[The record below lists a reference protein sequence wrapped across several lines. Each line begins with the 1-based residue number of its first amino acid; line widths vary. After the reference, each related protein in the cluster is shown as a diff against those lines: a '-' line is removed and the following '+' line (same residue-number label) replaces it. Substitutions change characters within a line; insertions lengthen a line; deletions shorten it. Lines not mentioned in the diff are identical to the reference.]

1 MIIDTHL
8 HVWSDDVERYP
19 FAEGRTQVGG
29 GSVELLNQTM
39 DEVGVDKAVI
49 VQPIHYL
56 FDNRYVAEC
65 LRRFPGRFA
74 AIGLVDPKAP
84 DAADRL
90 EKFVRE
96 DGFGGL
102 RIHSSR
108 LDHPAEWAA
117 PDQDPL
123 WRRSEELGTC
133 FIVHGPAANL
143 PHLEPIIGRFPEVP
157 VVLDHIGG
165 APTDEDPPFPL
176 LSHVL
181 DLARF
186 PRVYVKFI
194 SAGAQVRVALSTR
207 GYVSHLPPHLRRLW
221 AAAADVGDQLPRR
234 NERGGVRAGPG
245 DVPRP
250 RRFSHRRRQGVALP
264 PHGFAGVELC
274 RSGVVANGRTSCSKR
289 SVRHKA
295 DSVAGHR
302 GGHCAS
308 VQSGGY

>member
-8 HVWSDDVERYP
+8 HVWSDDAERYP

-49 VQPIHYL
+49 VQPIYYL
-56 FDNRYVAEC
+56 FDNRYVADC

-84 DAADRL
+84 DAVDRL
-90 EKFVRE
+90 EKLVRE

-108 LDHPAEWAA
+108 LDHPSEWAA

-165 APTDEDPPFPL
+165 APTDEEPPFPL

-186 PRVYVKFI
+186 PKVYVKFTPQAHKSELPFPHADTFPAFRRI
-194 SAGAQVRVALSTR
+194 YDAFGPQRLMWGTNFPGVMKGVGYGPALEMFR
-207 GYVSHLPPHLRRLW
+207 DHV
-221 AAAADVGDQLPRR
+221 D
-234 NERGGVRAGPG
+234 
-245 DVPRP
+245 
-250 RRFSHRRRQGVALP
+250 FSHR
-264 PHGFAGVELC
+264 
-274 RSGVVANGRTSCSKR
+274 
-289 SVRHKA
+289 
-295 DSVAGHR
+295 
-302 GGHCAS
+302 
-308 VQSGGY
+308 

>member
-1 MIIDTHL
+1 MAD
-8 HVWSDDVERYP
+8 
-19 FAEGRTQVGG
+19 
-29 GSVELLNQTM
+29 
-39 DEVGVDKAVI
+39 
-49 VQPIHYL
+49 
-56 FDNRYVAEC
+56 C

-84 DAADRL
+84 DAPDRL
-90 EKFVRE
+90 EELVRE

-108 LDHPAEWAA
+108 LDHPSEWAA

-165 APTDEDPPFPL
+165 APTDEGPPFPL

-186 PRVYVKFI
+186 PRVYVKLTPQAHKSELPFPHADTFPTFRRI
-194 SAGAQVRVALSTR
+194 YDAFGPQRLMWGTNFPGVMKGVGYGPALEMFRDHVDFLTNDDKAWLFYRTALQVWSFAGA
-207 GYVSHLPPHLRRLW
+207 
-221 AAAADVGDQLPRR
+221 
-234 NERGGVRAGPG
+234 E
-245 DVPRP
+245 
-250 RRFSHRRRQGVALP
+250 
-264 PHGFAGVELC
+264 
-274 RSGVVANGRTSCSKR
+274 
-289 SVRHKA
+289 
-295 DSVAGHR
+295 
-302 GGHCAS
+302 
-308 VQSGGY
+308 

>member
-8 HVWSDDVERYP
+8 HVWSDDAERYP

-49 VQPIHYL
+49 VQPIYYL
-56 FDNRYVAEC
+56 FDNRYVADC

-84 DAADRL
+84 DAVDRL
-90 EKFVRE
+90 EKLVRE

-108 LDHPAEWAA
+108 LDHPSEWAA

-165 APTDEDPPFPL
+165 APTNEEPPFPL

-186 PRVYVKFI
+186 PRVYVKFTPQAHKSAVPFPHADTFPAFRLI
-194 SAGAQVRVALSTR
+194 YDAFGPQRLMWGTNFPGVMKGVGYGPALEMFRDYVDFLTDDDKAWLFHRTALQVWSFAGA
-207 GYVSHLPPHLRRLW
+207 
-221 AAAADVGDQLPRR
+221 
-234 NERGGVRAGPG
+234 E
-245 DVPRP
+245 
-250 RRFSHRRRQGVALP
+250 
-264 PHGFAGVELC
+264 
-274 RSGVVANGRTSCSKR
+274 
-289 SVRHKA
+289 
-295 DSVAGHR
+295 
-302 GGHCAS
+302 
-308 VQSGGY
+308 

>member
-90 EKFVRE
+90 EKLVRE

-108 LDHPAEWAA
+108 LDHPSEWAA

-165 APTDEDPPFPL
+165 APTDEEPPFPL

-186 PRVYVKFI
+186 PRVYVKLTPQAHKSELSFPHADTFLTFRRI
-194 SAGAQVRVALSTR
+194 YDAFGPQRLMWGTNFPGVMKGVGYGPALDMFRDHVDFLTDDDKAWLFHRTALQVWSFAGA
-207 GYVSHLPPHLRRLW
+207 
-221 AAAADVGDQLPRR
+221 
-234 NERGGVRAGPG
+234 E
-245 DVPRP
+245 
-250 RRFSHRRRQGVALP
+250 
-264 PHGFAGVELC
+264 
-274 RSGVVANGRTSCSKR
+274 
-289 SVRHKA
+289 
-295 DSVAGHR
+295 
-302 GGHCAS
+302 
-308 VQSGGY
+308 

>member
-8 HVWSDDVERYP
+8 HIWSEDAQRYP
-19 FAEGRTQVGG
+19 FAEGRSGGAG
-29 GSVELLNQTM
+29 GSVEFLNETM
-39 DEVGVDKAVI
+39 AAAGVDKAVI

-56 FDNRYVAEC
+56 FDNSYVADS

-84 DAADRL
+84 DAPDQL
-90 EKFVRE
+90 EKLVRQ

-108 LDHPAEWAA
+108 LDHPSQWAA
-117 PDQDPL
+117 ADQDPL

-143 PHLEPIIGRFPEVP
+143 PHLEPIIGRFPQVP

-165 APTDEDPPFPL
+165 APTDEEPPYPL

-186 PRVYVKFI
+186 PNVYVKLTPQAHKSSEAF
-194 SAGAQVRVALSTR
+194 
-207 GYVSHLPPHLRRLW
+207 PHADTFAAFQRIYDAFGPERLMW
-221 AAAADVGDQLPRR
+221 GTNFP
-234 NERGGVRAGPG
+234 
-245 DVPRP
+245 
-250 RRFSHRRRQGVALP
+250 
-264 PHGFAGVELC
+264 
-274 RSGVVANGRTSCSKR
+274 GVVKGVGYGPALEMFRDHVGFLTADDKEWLFHRTAER
-289 SVRHKA
+289 VWTFA
-295 DSVAGHR
+295 
-302 GGHCAS
+302 
-308 VQSGGY
+308 

>member
-8 HVWSDDVERYP
+8 HVWSEDAERYP

-49 VQPIHYL
+49 VQPIYYL
-56 FDNRYVAEC
+56 FDNRYVADC

-74 AIGLVDPKAP
+74 AVGLVDPKAP
-84 DAADRL
+84 DAVDRL
-90 EKFVRE
+90 EKLVRE

-108 LDHPAEWAA
+108 LDHPSEWAA

-165 APTDEDPPFPL
+165 APTDEEAPFPL

-186 PRVYVKFI
+186 PKVYVKFTPQAHK
-194 SAGAQVRVALSTR
+194 S
-207 GYVSHLPPHLRRLW
+207 
-221 AAAADVGDQLPRR
+221 
-234 NERGGVRAGPG
+234 
-245 DVPRP
+245 
-250 RRFSHRRRQGVALP
+250 ALP
-264 PHGFAGVELC
+264 FPHADTFPAFRRIYDAFGPQRLMWGTNFPGVMKGVGYGPALEMFRDHVDFLTDDDKAWLFHRTALQVWSFA
-274 RSGVVANGRTSCSKR
+274 RA
-289 SVRHKA
+289 
-295 DSVAGHR
+295 
-302 GGHCAS
+302 
-308 VQSGGY
+308 

>member
-8 HVWSDDVERYP
+8 HVWSDDAERYP
-19 FAEGRTQVGG
+19 FAEGRAQVSG

-49 VQPIHYL
+49 VQPIYYL
-56 FDNRYVAEC
+56 FDNRYVADC

-74 AIGLVDPKAP
+74 AIGLVNPKAP
-84 DAADRL
+84 DAPDRL
-90 EKFVRE
+90 EKLVRE

-108 LDHPAEWAA
+108 LGHPSEWAA

-165 APTDEDPPFPL
+165 APTDEEPPFPL

-186 PRVYVKFI
+186 PKVYVKFTPQAHKSALSFPHADTFPAFRRI
-194 SAGAQVRVALSTR
+194 YDAFGPQRLMWGTNFPGVMKGVGYSPALEMFRDHVDFLTDDDKAWLFHRTALQVWSFAGA
-207 GYVSHLPPHLRRLW
+207 
-221 AAAADVGDQLPRR
+221 
-234 NERGGVRAGPG
+234 E
-245 DVPRP
+245 
-250 RRFSHRRRQGVALP
+250 
-264 PHGFAGVELC
+264 
-274 RSGVVANGRTSCSKR
+274 
-289 SVRHKA
+289 
-295 DSVAGHR
+295 
-302 GGHCAS
+302 
-308 VQSGGY
+308 

>member
-8 HVWSDDVERYP
+8 HVWSDDAERYP

-49 VQPIHYL
+49 VQPIYYL
-56 FDNRYVAEC
+56 FDNRYVADC

-84 DAADRL
+84 DAVDRL
-90 EKFVRE
+90 EKLVRE

-108 LDHPAEWAA
+108 LDHPSEWAA

-165 APTDEDPPFPL
+165 APTNEEPPFPL

-186 PRVYVKFI
+186 PKVYVKFTPQAHKSELPFPHADTF
-194 SAGAQVRVALSTR
+194 SAFRRIYDAFGPQRLMWGTNFPGVMKGVGYGPALEMFRDHVDFLTDDDKAWLFHRTALQVWSFAAVAKGA
-207 GYVSHLPPHLRRLW
+207 G
-221 AAAADVGDQLPRR
+221 
-234 NERGGVRAGPG
+234 
-245 DVPRP
+245 
-250 RRFSHRRRQGVALP
+250 
-264 PHGFAGVELC
+264 
-274 RSGVVANGRTSCSKR
+274 
-289 SVRHKA
+289 
-295 DSVAGHR
+295 
-302 GGHCAS
+302 
-308 VQSGGY
+308 

>member
-8 HVWSDDVERYP
+8 HVWSDDAEHYP

-49 VQPIHYL
+49 VQPIYYL
-56 FDNRYVAEC
+56 FDNRYVADC

-84 DAADRL
+84 DATDRL
-90 EKFVRE
+90 EKLVRE

-108 LDHPAEWAA
+108 LDHPSEWAA

-143 PHLEPIIGRFPEVP
+143 PHLAPIIGRFPEVP

-165 APTDEDPPFPL
+165 APTNEEPPFPL

-186 PRVYVKFI
+186 PRGVREI
-194 SAGAQVRVALSTR
+194 HAAGAQVRVALSAR
-207 GYVSHLPPHLRRLW
+207 GYVSRLSPHLRRVW
-221 AAAADVGDQLPRR
+221 AAAADVGDQFPRR
-234 NERGGVRAGPG
+234 NERGGVRAGFG

-264 PHGFAGVELC
+264 SHGFAGVELC
-274 RSGVVANGRTSCSKR
+274 RGGGVGTAFYPVSRRGRTSRSKR
-289 SVRHKA
+289 S
-295 DSVAGHR
+295 
-302 GGHCAS
+302 AS
-308 VQSGGY
+308 SSAATSSA

>member
-1 MIIDTHL
+1 VIIDTHL
-8 HVWSDDVERYP
+8 HVWSDDSERYP

-49 VQPIHYL
+49 VQPIYYL
-56 FDNRYVAEC
+56 FDNRYVADC

-84 DAADRL
+84 DAVDRL
-90 EKFVRE
+90 EKLVRE

-108 LDHPAEWAA
+108 LDHPSEWAA

-165 APTDEDPPFPL
+165 APTDEEPPFPL

-186 PRVYVKFI
+186 PKVYVKFTPQAHKSELPFPHADTFPAFRRI
-194 SAGAQVRVALSTR
+194 YDAFGPQRLMWGTNFPGVMKGVGYGPALEMFRDHVDFLTDDDKAWLFHRTALQVWSFAGAA
-207 GYVSHLPPHLRRLW
+207 
-221 AAAADVGDQLPRR
+221 
-234 NERGGVRAGPG
+234 E
-245 DVPRP
+245 
-250 RRFSHRRRQGVALP
+250 
-264 PHGFAGVELC
+264 
-274 RSGVVANGRTSCSKR
+274 
-289 SVRHKA
+289 
-295 DSVAGHR
+295 
-302 GGHCAS
+302 
-308 VQSGGY
+308 

>member
-39 DEVGVDKAVI
+39 DEIGVDKAVI
-49 VQPIHYL
+49 VQPIYYL
-56 FDNRYVAEC
+56 FDNRYVADC

-84 DAADRL
+84 DAVDRL
-90 EKFVRE
+90 EKLVRE

-108 LDHPAEWAA
+108 LDHPSDWAA

-165 APTDEDPPFPL
+165 APTDEEPPFPL

-186 PRVYVKFI
+186 PKVYVKFTPQSHKSELPFPHADTFPAFRRI
-194 SAGAQVRVALSTR
+194 YDAFGPQRLMWGTNFPGVMKGVGYGPALEMFRDHVDFLTDDDKAWLFHRTALQVWSFAGAA
-207 GYVSHLPPHLRRLW
+207 
-221 AAAADVGDQLPRR
+221 
-234 NERGGVRAGPG
+234 E
-245 DVPRP
+245 
-250 RRFSHRRRQGVALP
+250 
-264 PHGFAGVELC
+264 
-274 RSGVVANGRTSCSKR
+274 
-289 SVRHKA
+289 
-295 DSVAGHR
+295 
-302 GGHCAS
+302 
-308 VQSGGY
+308 

>member
-1 MIIDTHL
+1 
-8 HVWSDDVERYP
+8 VWSDDAERYP

-49 VQPIHYL
+49 VQPIYYL
-56 FDNRYVAEC
+56 FDNRYVADC

-84 DAADRL
+84 DAVARM
-90 EKFVRE
+90 EKLVRE

-108 LDHPAEWAA
+108 LDHPSEWAA

-165 APTDEDPPFPL
+165 APTDEEPPFPL

-186 PRVYVKFI
+186 PKVYVKLTPQAHKSELPFPHADTFPAFRRI
-194 SAGAQVRVALSTR
+194 YDAFGPQRLMWGTNFPGVMKGVGYGPALEMFRDHVDFLTDDDKAWLFHRTALQVWSFAGA
-207 GYVSHLPPHLRRLW
+207 
-221 AAAADVGDQLPRR
+221 
-234 NERGGVRAGPG
+234 E
-245 DVPRP
+245 
-250 RRFSHRRRQGVALP
+250 
-264 PHGFAGVELC
+264 
-274 RSGVVANGRTSCSKR
+274 
-289 SVRHKA
+289 
-295 DSVAGHR
+295 
-302 GGHCAS
+302 
-308 VQSGGY
+308 

>member
-1 MIIDTHL
+1 M
-8 HVWSDDVERYP
+8 
-19 FAEGRTQVGG
+19 
-29 GSVELLNQTM
+29 ELLNQTM

-49 VQPIHYL
+49 VQPIYYL
-56 FDNRYVAEC
+56 FDNRYVADC

-84 DAADRL
+84 DAVDRL
-90 EKFVRE
+90 EKLVRE

-108 LDHPAEWAA
+108 LDHPSAWAA
-117 PDQDPL
+117 SDQDPL

-165 APTDEDPPFPL
+165 APTNEEAPFPL

-186 PRVYVKFI
+186 PKVYVKFTPQAHKSELPFPHADTFPAFRRI
-194 SAGAQVRVALSTR
+194 YDAFGPQRLMWGTNFPGVMKEVGYGPALEMFRDHVDFLTDDDKAWLFHRTALQVWS
-207 GYVSHLPPHLRRLW
+207 
-221 AAAADVGDQLPRR
+221 
-234 NERGGVRAGPG
+234 
-245 DVPRP
+245 
-250 RRFSHRRRQGVALP
+250 
-264 PHGFAGVELC
+264 FAG
-274 RSGVVANGRTSCSKR
+274 T
-289 SVRHKA
+289 
-295 DSVAGHR
+295 
-302 GGHCAS
+302 
-308 VQSGGY
+308 

>member
-8 HVWSDDVERYP
+8 HVWSDDAERYP

-49 VQPIHYL
+49 VQPIYYL
-56 FDNRYVAEC
+56 FDNRYVADC

-84 DAADRL
+84 DAVNRL
-90 EKFVRE
+90 EKLVRE

-108 LDHPAEWAA
+108 LDHPSEWAA

-165 APTDEDPPFPL
+165 APTNEEAPFPL

-186 PRVYVKFI
+186 PKVYVKFTPQAHKSELPFPHADTFPAFRRI
-194 SAGAQVRVALSTR
+194 YDAFGPQRLMWGTNFPGVMKGVGYGPALEMFRDHVDFLTDDDKAWLFYRTALQVWS
-207 GYVSHLPPHLRRLW
+207 
-221 AAAADVGDQLPRR
+221 
-234 NERGGVRAGPG
+234 
-245 DVPRP
+245 
-250 RRFSHRRRQGVALP
+250 
-264 PHGFAGVELC
+264 FAGVAE
-274 RSGVVANGRTSCSKR
+274 
-289 SVRHKA
+289 
-295 DSVAGHR
+295 
-302 GGHCAS
+302 
-308 VQSGGY
+308 

>member
-8 HVWSDDVERYP
+8 HVWSDDAARYP

-49 VQPIHYL
+49 VQPIYYL
-56 FDNRYVAEC
+56 FDNRYVADC

-84 DAADRL
+84 RRARPAGKAGARGWFWRLAHSLVAARPL
-90 EKFVRE
+90 P
-96 DGFGGL
+96 
-102 RIHSSR
+102 S
-108 LDHPAEWAA
+108 EWAA

-133 FIVHGPAANL
+133 FIVHGPAVNL

-165 APTDEDPPFPL
+165 APTDEEPPFPL

-186 PRVYVKFI
+186 PRVYVKFTPQAHK
-194 SAGAQVRVALSTR
+194 S
-207 GYVSHLPPHLRRLW
+207 
-221 AAAADVGDQLPRR
+221 
-234 NERGGVRAGPG
+234 
-245 DVPRP
+245 
-250 RRFSHRRRQGVALP
+250 ALP
-264 PHGFAGVELC
+264 FPHADTFPAFRRIYDAFGPQRLMWGTNFPGVMKGVGYGPALEMFRDHVDFLNDDDKSWLFYRTALQVWSFAEGAE
-274 RSGVVANGRTSCSKR
+274 
-289 SVRHKA
+289 
-295 DSVAGHR
+295 
-302 GGHCAS
+302 
-308 VQSGGY
+308 